1 MAENTEQ
8 AISIDEQVANTLA
21 TQLANENLQL
31 RQAQIRTTLELEEA
45 RRELEEL
52 QAVVKTGDAA
62 KKDSSKK

>member
-31 RQAQIRTTLELEEA
+31 RQVQIRTTVELEEA

-62 KKDSSKK
+62 KKK

>member
-8 AISIDEQVANTLA
+8 AISIDERVANTLA

-52 QAVVKTGDAA
+52 RAVVKTGDAA

>member
-52 QAVVKTGDAA
+52 RAVVKTGDAA

>member
-1 MAENTEQ
+1 MADNTEK
-8 AISIDEQVANTLA
+8 ISIDEKVANTLA

-31 RQAQIRTTLELEEA
+31 RQAQIRATIELEEA

-62 KKDSSKK
+62 KKK

>member
-8 AISIDEQVANTLA
+8 AISIDEKVANTLA

-31 RQAQIRTTLELEEA
+31 RQVQIRTTLELEEA

-52 QAVVKTGDAA
+52 RAVVKTGDAA